1 MFTIPL
7 CRINKFTLYIILLL
21 LKLVLILHYN
31 SITMTA
37 NIPIEYHPLE
47 PFLPDGARVLMLGSF
62 PPKRERWSMEFFYP
76 NRQNDMWRIVGLLF
90 FGDKTHFEIVGER
103 RFDRERIVDF
113 CAHQGIAL
121 YDTATAVK
129 RLKDNASDKF
139 LEVVT
144 PTDVVALLARIPLCQ
159 AIVTTGQRATDLI
172 VEQFGCASPA
182 IGSYT
187 TLELPC
193 GPIRFWRMP
202 STSRA
207 YPLALDKKAIHYHHF
222 FTTEQLL

>member
-144 PTDVVALLARIPLCQ
+144 PTDVAALLARIPLCQ

-187 TLELPC
+187 TLEFPC
-193 GPIRFWRMP
+193 GQVRFWRMP

>member
-144 PTDVVALLARIPLCQ
+144 PTDVAALLARIPLCQ

-207 YPLALDKKAIHYHHF
+207 YPLALDKKAIHYHRF

>member
-1 MFTIPL
+1 
-7 CRINKFTLYIILLL
+7 
-21 LKLVLILHYN
+21 
-31 SITMTA
+31 MTA

-90 FGDKTHFEIVGER
+90 FGDKSHFEIVEER

-113 CAHQGIAL
+113 CTHKGIAL

-144 PTDVVALLARIPLCQ
+144 PTDVAALLARIPLCQ

-207 YPLALDKKAIHYHHF
+207 YPLALDKKAIHYRHF